1 VMSVSVCLSVCVFA
15 REHISGTTHPILNF
29 LCMLT
34 MAVARFS
41 PDGVVILVLWVTS
54 YCHIMGEVEAGR
66 YRCSE

>member
-1 VMSVSVCLSVCVFA
+1 MMSVSVCLSICVFA

-29 LCMLT
+29 FMH
-34 MAVARFS
+34 VNYGR
-41 PDGVVILVLWVTS
+41 DGVVILVLWVTS